1 MNALDWLLP
10 DAVAACVYPDV
21 ERGLPGVACLGIT
34 VLVNLHER
42 PHDTAALARHGLR
55 QVHLPV
61 RDFTPP
67 APEQIEAGIEAIEAA
82 VAAGQ
87 RVAVHCAA
95 GLGRT
100 GTLLACYLV
109 RQGMDPDAAIA
120 RIRALR
126 PGSVETPEQVAAV
139 HAYAR
144 RLGPL

>member
-10 DAVAACVYPDV
+10 DSVAACVYPDA
-21 ERGLPGVACLGIT
+21 ERGLPGVARMGVT
-34 VLVNLHER
+34 VLVNLHEQ
-42 PHDTAALARHGLR
+42 PHDEDALARHGLR

-67 APEQIEAGIEAIEAA
+67 SPEQIETGIDAIEEA

-109 RQGMDPDAAIA
+109 RQGMNPDDAIT
-120 RIRALR
+120 RVRQVR

>member
-10 DAVAACVYPDV
+10 DSVAACIYPDA
-21 ERGLPGVACLGIT
+21 ERGLPSIAGLGIT
-34 VLVNLHER
+34 VLVNLHEQ
-42 PHDTAALARHGLR
+42 PHDARALARHGLR

-67 APEQIEAGIEAIEAA
+67 APEQIEAGVDAIDEA
-82 VAAGQ
+82 VASGQ

-95 GLGRT
+95 GMGRT

-120 RIRALR
+120 RVRENR

-144 RLGPL
+144 RLGPP

>member
-10 DAVAACVYPDV
+10 DSVAACIYPDG
-21 ERGLPGVACLGIT
+21 ERGLPGVARLGIT
-34 VLVNLHER
+34 VLVNLHEQ
-42 PHDTAALARHGLR
+42 PHDDATLARHGLR
-55 QVHLPV
+55 EVHLPV

-67 APEQIEAGIEAIEAA
+67 SPKQIEAGIDAIEQA

-109 RQGMDPDAAIA
+109 RQGMD
-120 RIRALR
+120 
-126 PGSVETPEQVAAV
+126 
-139 HAYAR
+139 
-144 RLGPL
+144 